1 MAGAGAGD
9 GGQVTAGSIRSIFRS
24 HPMITGGYAV
34 ATLPTGVQGDRAF
47 VSDSNAAFTAGI
59 GAVVSSGGANVVP
72 VFFDG
77 TNWRI
82 G

>member
-1 MAGAGAGD
+1 MRAD
-9 GGQVTAGSIRSIFRS
+9 GNQLNTGSIRAISSIV
-24 HPMITGGYAV
+24 PGTTLVTTV
-34 ATLPTGVQGDRAF
+34 ALLPTGTLGDRAA
-47 VSDSNAAFTAGI
+47 VTDANAAFTAGI
-59 GAVVSSGGANVVP
+59 GTIVAGGGSNKVP